1 MTPLTTDWIIAI
13 TSIVTGAAGIIGVII
28 AIYQI
33 HQIKTKL
40 ENTNLQLQNSVLT
53 NVLRLEAEM
62 NDKKEKV
69 DNIKMD
75 MMKSEIMKSQY
86 EVSEDKME
94 IVRNVNK
101 EYLNTAVENFL
112 YSVNRLCFC
121 IKNEYLKEK
130 GWKAEY
136 RDYISE
142 VVETYK
148 DKFDITTKYRNIIDI
163 YNKWL
168 RE

>member
-13 TSIVTGAAGIIGVII
+13 ASIATGAAGIIGMII
-28 AIYQI
+28 ALRQI
-33 HQIKTKL
+33 PEFKTKL

-69 DNIKMD
+69 DNMKM
-75 MMKSEIMKSQY
+75 EIMKSEKMKP
-86 EVSEDKME
+86 EVKLSDNQMGIVED
-94 IVRNVNK
+94 VNEK
-101 EYLNTAVENFL
+101 YLDNAVENWL

-130 GWKAEY
+130 DWKVEY
-136 RDYISE
+136 RDYITE

-148 DKFDITTKYRNIIDI
+148 DKFGITTKYRNIIDI
-163 YNKWL
+163 YDKWL